1 MVTIEGDGTV
11 VFSLFAPQAAEVELV
26 GAFDGWFE
34 QALSMQRDSDGMWS
48 VQLTLPGGTYLFRYR
63 VDGEIWHLDDA
74 AHGECTAGDGAR
86 KSRVWIP
93 PARQDPDALAA

>member
-11 VFSLFAPQAAEVELV
+11 VFSLFAPQADEVELI

-34 QALSMQRDSDGMWS
+34 QILPMQRAADGVWS
-48 VQLTLPGGTYLFRYR
+48 VHLNLPGGTYLFRYR
-63 VDGEIWHLDDA
+63 VDGDVWQLDDA